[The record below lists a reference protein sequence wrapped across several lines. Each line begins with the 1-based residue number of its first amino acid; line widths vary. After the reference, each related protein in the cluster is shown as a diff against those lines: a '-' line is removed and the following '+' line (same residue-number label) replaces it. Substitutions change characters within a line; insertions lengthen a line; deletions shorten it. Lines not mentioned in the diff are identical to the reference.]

1 MITKITDENRQSYD
15 EKFERLNNKLSSVDA
30 EISKKYFKLTQDT
43 EVKENKTYY
52 ITDGSVDKDGD
63 IIYTAVKNLTAF
75 DENTE
80 YFEPIIPFGFQ
91 LPHEI
96 SSLFANL
103 NIIANATHPKTHA
116 YLIPPEYYAML
127 PADEPFFEI
136 NANTRVIN
144 VPDVFKKNGLSIQ
157 NDHLAEVVYFKID
170 RYFDRND
177 LATDTN
183 IYIDW
188 KIGKKEGR
196 SVALW
201 PTTVIDN
208 EHIYFGWGISND
220 MTAEKGTIQFA
231 VRIES
236 ATDNDGILGPD
247 LVFNTLVASIG
258 INAGLNISNDVEQ
271 IQVENSIRARFLNSS
286 YTPES
291 FDPLPE
297 LQFAQDGNL
306 PEIKY
311 FTLIPGTGEDS
322 TLPLLVTLTGAV
334 EDGRTYTYSWYEQ
347 GGTITSHSSA
357 EVNDNYDITSSNNNT
372 DRYYWVRVQGRRII
386 NGAGG
391 EQFYQTTPFLRSN
404 VCCIPAAVAPNVTIN
419 ILSIEGAQWDDNI
432 QNFKYEGE
440 SLIENGYIF
449 VPADIQNG
457 DLKSVGINIRSTFDN
472 AIQPGRICFASI
484 LHDENTNL
492 DNSNISFDDKM
503 MRKTDYSWG
512 NEEENITD
520 FSKDIVINQLNDNDI
535 CQARMENVRN
545 HTKAYSEYSNSLKFK
560 VLPEASLFTNALQVS
575 IMDNNQNELIPEEN
589 TNRIVKTA
597 EMNEIIFTA
606 SLSIPSI
613 FKKPSDCHISYSW
626 RQIVNEQ
633 PEIIDGNILTIT
645 GSTGMNCQLLVHFEY
660 CGKEIDIEGPSY
672 HISID

>member
-15 EKFERLNNKLSSVDA
+15 ARFDLLNEKLSQAGFSYQ
-30 EISKKYFKLTQDT
+30 I
-43 EVKENKTYY
+43 
-52 ITDGSVDKDGD
+52 
-63 IIYTAVKNLTAF
+63 KN
-75 DENTE
+75 
-80 YFEPIIPFGFQ
+80 IP
-91 LPHEI
+91 
-96 SSLFANL
+96 SLFANL
-103 NIIANATHPKTHA
+103 NEIASKQENGQ
-116 YLIPPEYYAML
+116 YVIPPEYYAML

-177 LATDTN
+177 LANDTN

-188 KIGKKEGR
+188 KVGKKEGR

-311 FTLIPGTGEDS
+311 FALIPGTGEDS
-322 TLPLLVTLTGAV
+322 TLPLLVTLTGVV

-347 GGTITSHSSA
+347 GGTITSHSSV
-357 EVNDNYDITSSNNNT
+357 EVSDKYDITSSNNNT

-386 NGAGG
+386 SGAGG

-404 VCCIPAAVAPNVTIN
+404 VCRIPVAVAPDVTIN
-419 ILSIEGAQWDDNI
+419 VLSIDGAEWDDNI
-432 QNFKYEGE
+432 QNFKYQGE

-457 DLKSVGINIRSTFDN
+457 DLKSVGINIRSTFED
-472 AIQPGRICFASI
+472 AMQPGRVCFASI

-492 DNSNISFDDKM
+492 DNSNISFDDDM
-503 MRKTDYSWG
+503 MLKTDYSWG
-512 NEEENITD
+512 NEENITN

-535 CQARMENVRN
+535 CQVKMENVRN
-545 HTKAYSEYSNSLKFK
+545 HTKAYSKYSNSLKFK
-560 VLPEASLFTNALQVS
+560 VLPEVSLFTNALQVS

-589 TNRIVKTA
+589 TNKIIKRA

-613 FKKPSDCHISYSW
+613 FKKPSDCHVSYSW
-626 RQIVNEQ
+626 RRIINEQ

-645 GSTGMNCQLLVHFEY
+645 GSTGMDCQLLVHFEY
-660 CGKEIDIEGPSY
+660 CGKQIDIEGPNY